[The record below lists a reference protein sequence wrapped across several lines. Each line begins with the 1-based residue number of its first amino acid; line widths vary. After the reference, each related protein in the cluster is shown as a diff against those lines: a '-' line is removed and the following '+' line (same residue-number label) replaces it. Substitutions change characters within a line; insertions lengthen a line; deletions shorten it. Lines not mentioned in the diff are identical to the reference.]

1 MTRNELLHML
11 VGQARA
17 HGFDF
22 RRWFM
27 EHTGTPWTNYAS
39 AIDWLTIGKR
49 AHMLLF
55 SHGFAKHFFQSGD
68 RITYVVP
75 PQTFER
81 VAADGKRQTVHRKA
95 HIRHSSRSDVWTFH
109 LREMAAAAEP
119 LRYIRR
125 FLVTEETLQ
134 EISEDEQAATV
145 GDEERNYDDE
155 NLVRE
160 SE

>member
-22 RRWFM
+22 RRWFT
-27 EHTGTPWTNYAS
+27 ENTGTPWTSYAS
-39 AIDWLTIGKR
+39 AIDWLTISKR

-55 SHGFAKHFFQSGD
+55 SHGFAQRFFQSGG

-81 VAADGKRQTVHRKA
+81 VTTSGKRQTVHRKA
-95 HIRHSSRSDVWTFH
+95 HIRHSSRDDVWRFH

-134 EISEDEQAATV
+134 DIAEVEQNDAFEP
-145 GDEERNYDDE
+145 DDPNYDDE
-155 NLVRE
+155 NLVQDGE
-160 SE
+160 